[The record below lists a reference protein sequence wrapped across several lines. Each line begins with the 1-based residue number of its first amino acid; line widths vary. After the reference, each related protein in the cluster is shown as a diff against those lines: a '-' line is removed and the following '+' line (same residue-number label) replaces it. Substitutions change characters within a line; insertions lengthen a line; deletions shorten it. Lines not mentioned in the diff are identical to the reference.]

1 MNLLKS
7 SRNSLRASYRLMAI
21 SGLKGGIFLALLT
34 MFMLGLASCDSGKGT
49 GAAESLRGGE
59 TRPTLDPARFTGLSA
74 EAYQAAREIPEV
86 IDSLYCYCDCE
97 KHFGHKSLLTCF
109 VDEHAVYCDIC
120 IYEALMARD
129 LHRQGMDAAAIR
141 KAVDERF
148 GHLRH
153 SGPH

>member
-1 MNLLKS
+1 
-7 SRNSLRASYRLMAI
+7 MAI
-21 SGLKGGIFLALLT
+21 RGGIFFALLS
-34 MFMLGLASCDSGKGT
+34 FVILGLASCDSGKAGK
-49 GAAESLRGGE
+49 AEPDGLRGGE
-59 TRPTLDPARFTGLSA
+59 TRPTLDPAGFTGLSA
-74 EAYQAAREIPEV
+74 EAYQAARDIPEI

-129 LHRQGMDAAAIR
+129 LHKQGMDAVEIR

-148 GHLRH
+148 AHLKH
-153 SGPH
+153 ADSH

>member
-1 MNLLKS
+1 MKSFRIFPEEHRPTMATGASRGVIFFVLLS
-7 SRNSLRASYRLMAI
+7 VI
-21 SGLKGGIFLALLT
+21 V
-34 MFMLGLASCDSGKGT
+34 LGLASCDAGKGT
-49 GAAESLRGGE
+49 KAAPEGLRGGE
-59 TRPTLDPARFTGLSA
+59 TRPTLDPAMFTGLSA
-74 EAYQAAREIPEV
+74 EAYQAAREIPEI

-153 SGPH
+153 TDSH